1 MARMWAPK
9 VGRWS
14 LALGI
19 TISVNDTVNV
29 ESPILLR

>member
-14 LALGI
+14 LGLGI
-19 TISVNDTVNV
+19 TISATDTVNV